1 MAGAFILIL
10 LIAMVAYYIH
20 SSHKRIA
27 TLKERYEASLS
38 GTDKRVA
45 LDAGRSYYS
54 SLRKGKTLTIYD
66 EQAIT
71 NDLSTMP

>member
-10 LIAMVAYYIH
+10 LIAIAVYSIH
-20 SSHKRIA
+20 NSRKRIA
-27 TLKERYEASLS
+27 TLKQHYEQSLQ
-38 GTDKRVA
+38 GTDKRMA

-54 SLRKGKTLTIYD
+54 ALRKGKTLTIYD

-71 NDLSTMP
+71 NDLSTMQ